1 MNSIMKVVL
10 VLLFT
15 VTSKLALTTSPFAY
29 PRLLILGP
37 TGVGKS
43 SLGNVLAGCQPNDE
57 SCFFPVCPGGNSC
70 TKETKIAQGFY
81 LGNGPNV
88 TLIDT
93 PGFGDTDGDEVSSYL
108 LNDLMH
114 CFIQDS
120 FHMNIMS

>member
-1 MNSIMKVVL
+1 MNTLVVI
-10 VLLFT
+10 LFFA
-15 VTSKLALTTSPFAY
+15 VNCNHALTTSQFAY

-43 SLGNVLAGCQPNDE
+43 SLGNVLAGCEPNDE
-57 SCFFPVCPGGNSC
+57 NCFFPVCPGGHSC

-93 PGFGDTDGDEVSSYL
+93 PGFGDTDGDEVW
-108 LNDLMH
+108 
-114 CFIQDS
+114 FTI
-120 FHMNIMS
+120 